1 MYNKAAVS
9 HEVTSV
15 ALNEEYCIVIGCSSH
30 IVVIGCSSHIVV
42 IERVNLDIVIIF
54 KDTVLF

>member
-1 MYNKAAVS
+1 M
-9 HEVTSV
+9 